1 MLNYRFANRKHRE
14 YKGVQ
19 LKISVDTLK
28 DKKDWKDF
36 LKLPW
41 SIYENNQYWVPPLLV
56 EVRETLDTGKNPFW
70 KHAKREIF
78 LARKD
83 GHAVGRIVAVIDDNH
98 NDFHNENTGFF
109 GFFEC
114 TNDLEVARALWDTA
128 KQWLARSGMKI
139 MRGPANPSM
148 NDENAFLLEGFDKPP
163 AIMMPYTQPYY
174 IDFAERYGFEKAKD
188 LYAFIKYAK
197 DGIPP
202 RIEKIVNRI
211 RKRTNVKIRPFNMK
225 EFDRDVQ
232 FLKDIYNDAWEK
244 NWGFVPMTSDE
255 MDATGEKLKQFVDP
269 ELVLF
274 AEIDD
279 KPVAVTVTV
288 PDINQV
294 LKKLN
299 GRLGPI
305 EMLKFLYYKG
315 KVAGV
320 RSLIGGVIK
329 EYRETGIIAV
339 LYYET
344 ERANLRLGYEWC
356 ELGWNLEDN
365 DLINRFDIAIGG
377 KLYKKYRI
385 YEMKI

>member
-1 MLNYRFANRKHRE
+1 LNLCIETVKN
-14 YKGVQ
+14 Q
-19 LKISVDTLK
+19 
-28 DKKDWKDF
+28 KDWKSF

-41 SIYENNQYWVPPLLV
+41 RIYKGNEYWVPPLLA
-56 EVRETLDTGKNPFW
+56 EVRETLDTKQNPFW

-78 LARKD
+78 LARKGD
-83 GHAVGRIVAVIDDNH
+83 SLVGRIVTIVDENH
-98 NDFHNENTGFF
+98 NEFHNEKTGFF

-114 TNDLEVARALWDTA
+114 VNDFEVAQGLWDET
-128 KQWLARSGMKI
+128 KKWLKTNGMEI
-139 MRGPANPSM
+139 MRGPTSPSM

-163 AIMMPYTQPYY
+163 AVMMPYTVPYY
-174 IDFAERYGFEKAKD
+174 LDLAERYGFKKAKD

-202 RIEKIVNRI
+202 RIEKMINRI
-211 RKRTNVKIRPFNMK
+211 KARTHVKVRPFSMK
-225 EFDRDVQ
+225 NFERDVQ
-232 FLKDIYNDAWEK
+232 YLKDIYNAAWEK
-244 NWGFVPMTSDE
+244 NWGFVPMTDDE
-255 MDATGEKLKQFVDP
+255 MDVTGKKLKQFAEP

-274 AEIDD
+274 AEMDGR
-279 KPVAVTVTV
+279 PVAVTITV

-294 LKKLN
+294 LKRLN

-305 EMLKFLYYKG
+305 EMLKFLFYKRKITG
-315 KVAGV
+315 A
-320 RSLIGGVIK
+320 RSLVGGVMK

-344 ERANLRLGYEWC
+344 EKANLRLGYQWC

-365 DLINRFDIAIGG
+365 DLINRFDIAIGA